1 MKKTYSKPQLKTEK
15 FTPQEAITACWIS
28 TWECD
33 QSFHTNFL
41 YDSHN
46 PGQNAHPITSSLNN
60 HKCQPIKV
68 VINTEGDAEPAV
80 TPLSQFM
87 SKLEVFAAQQYPK
100 SKHNGNENYWNGYA
114 WQINGTYHFSSSQPP
129 TRWEKTHS

>member
-1 MKKTYSKPQLKTEK
+1 MKKTYSKPRLKTEA

-33 QSFHTNFL
+33 QQFHTNYL
-41 YDSHN
+41 YNSHN
-46 PGQNAHPITSSLNN
+46 PGQNSYPLTSNLHN
-60 HKCQPIKV
+60 HTCKAIKV
-68 VINTEGDAEPAV
+68 VINTEGDAEPTV

-87 SKLEVFAAQQYPK
+87 SQMGVFAAQQYPK

-114 WQINGTYHFSSSQPP
+114 WNTDGTYHFSSSSPHS
-129 TRWEKTHS
+129 WEKNQS